1 MNKHDPL
8 RGFVKL
14 KLATLLL
21 FLLPSCFAATY
32 PVLENT
38 DLVGK
43 LQSIRATKD
52 ETLLDI
58 ARMYDI
64 GQEAILL
71 VNPGV
76 DRWLPGSGTAVV
88 IPSWHVLPAA
98 LRSGLVLNLPEMRL
112 YSFADQG
119 QIVHTYPVSVGRM
132 DWKTPLGESRIVR
145 KQKDPA
151 WYPPESVKQEAAA
164 DGKEMPDVVPAG
176 PDNPLGQYA
185 LRLNLPGYLIHGTNK
200 PYGVGMRVTHGCIRL
215 LPEDIEELF
224 GSVKTGAKVQLV
236 NQPVKLGW
244 DNETLFMEVHPPLEE
259 DEDARANLLRYAL
272 ELVYQELEKR
282 PAVLLGRELHRAVE
296 EQTGMPVAISRPD
309 QRPAQSIHNPLF
321 D

>member
-1 MNKHDPL
+1 MKVL
-8 RGFVKL
+8 LV
-14 KLATLLL
+14 TLLL
-21 FLLPSCFAATY
+21 LLSFSCFAATY
-32 PVLENT
+32 PVLENG

-43 LQSIRATKD
+43 LQTIGAKSE

-58 ARMYDI
+58 ARAHDI
-64 GQEAILL
+64 GQEEIVQA
-71 VNPGV
+71 NPGI
-76 DRWLPGSGTAVV
+76 DRWLPGDGSIVT

-98 LRSGLVLNLPEMRL
+98 PRSDLVLNLPEMRL
-112 YSFADQG
+112 YAFTDKG
-119 QIVHTYPVSVGRM
+119 KIVHTYPVSVGRM

-151 WYPPESVKQEAAA
+151 WYPPDSVRQEAAE
-164 DGKEMPDVVPAG
+164 DGKEMPDMVPPG
-176 PDNPLGQYA
+176 PDNPLGEYA

-224 GSVKTGAKVQLV
+224 GKVKTGTRVRLV
-236 NQPVKLGW
+236 NQSVKLGW
-244 DNETLFMEVHPPLEE
+244 DHETLYMEVHPPLEE
-259 DEDARANLLRYAL
+259 DQDARDNLLRYAL
-272 ELVYQELEKR
+272 ELVYSELEKR

-296 EQTGMPVAISRPD
+296 EQSGMPVAISRPD
-309 QRPAQSIHNPLF
+309 LRPAQSIHNPLF

>member
-1 MNKHDPL
+1 MNIL
-8 RGFVKL
+8 LV
-14 KLATLLL
+14 TILL
-21 FLLPSCFAATY
+21 FMTSSCFSATY
-32 PVLENT
+32 SVSEST
-38 DLVGK
+38 DLVGELK
-43 LQSIRATKD
+43 VIGAHSD

-58 ARMYDI
+58 ARTHDI
-64 GQEAILL
+64 GQEEILL
-71 VNPGV
+71 ANPEV
-76 DRWLPGSGTAVV
+76 DRWLPGDNTPVT
-88 IPSWHVLPAA
+88 IPSWHILPAA
-98 LRSGLVLNLPEMRL
+98 LTSGLVLNLPEMRL
-112 YSFADQG
+112 YAFTDQG
-119 QIVHTYPVSVGRM
+119 KTVHTYPVSVGRM

-151 WYPPESVKQEAAA
+151 WHPPDSVKQEAAA

-224 GSVKTGAKVQLV
+224 GKVKMGTKVQLV

-244 DNETLFMEVHPPLEE
+244 DHETLFMEVHPPLEE
-259 DEDARANLLRYAL
+259 DEGAKENLLRYAL
-272 ELVYQELEKR
+272 ELVYQELGKR
-282 PAVLLGRELHRAVE
+282 PAVLLGRELRRAVE

>member
-1 MNKHDPL
+1 MKILP
-8 RGFVKL
+8 VIP
-14 KLATLLL
+14 LLL
-21 FLLPSCFAATY
+21 LSSSCFAATY
-32 PVLENT
+32 PVLET
-38 DLVGK
+38 SDLVGK
-43 LQSIRATKD
+43 LQTIGATSE

-64 GQEAILL
+64 GQEEIVQA
-71 VNPGV
+71 NPGV
-76 DRWLPGSGTAVV
+76 DRWLPGGGTEVT
-88 IPSWHVLPAA
+88 IPAWHVLPAA
-98 LRSGLVLNLPEMRL
+98 PRTGLVLNLPEMRL
-112 YSFADQG
+112 YAFADKG
-119 QIVHTYPVSVGRM
+119 KIVNTYPVSVGRM

-151 WYPPESVKQEAAA
+151 WYPPDSVKQEAAA
-164 DGKEMPDVVPAG
+164 DGKVMPDMVPAG

-224 GSVKTGAKVQLV
+224 GKVKTGTRVRLV

-244 DNETLFMEVHPPLEE
+244 DHETLYMEVHPPLEE
-259 DEDARANLLRYAL
+259 DQDARENLLRYAL
-272 ELVYQELEKR
+272 ELVYAELEKR
-282 PAVLLGRELHRAVE
+282 PAVLLGRELHRVVG
-296 EQTGMPVAISRPD
+296 EQSGMPVAISKPD
-309 QRPAQSIHNPLF
+309 LRPAQRIHNPLF